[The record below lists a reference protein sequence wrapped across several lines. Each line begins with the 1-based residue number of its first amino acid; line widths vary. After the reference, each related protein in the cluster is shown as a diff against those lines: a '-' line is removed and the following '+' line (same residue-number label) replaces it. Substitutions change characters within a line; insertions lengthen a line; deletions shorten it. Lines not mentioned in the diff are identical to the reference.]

1 MLKDILWTFFI
12 SMVPLIELR
21 GAIPV
26 GCGLGLPWWQNYL
39 VSVIGNMLPI
49 PFILLLVESVLN
61 FMKRHNIF
69 PRLVTWL
76 EEKAQKGVQR
86 VEKGALWGLLLFVA
100 IPLPGTGAWSGAL
113 IASLFHMNRRW
124 SFFSI
129 LAGVLLAG
137 VIITLISYGI
147 LGALS
152 FLL

>member
-26 GCGLGLPWWQNYL
+26 GCGLGLSWWQNYL

-69 PRLVTWL
+69 PRLVAWL

-86 VEKGALWGLLLFVA
+86 VGKRGE
-100 IPLPGTGAWSGAL
+100 
-113 IASLFHMNRRW
+113 IAS
-124 SFFSI
+124 
-129 LAGVLLAG
+129 
-137 VIITLISYGI
+137 
-147 LGALS
+147 
-152 FLL
+152 